1 MNESLLEYPL
11 SAWRLFSH
19 FFNFIKQG
27 EPVIALISKYY
38 IGKEAT
44 FKMDQERKMESEIVS
59 LSLGVR
65 HQFKIILLFSWEELI
80 KRNFY
85 MWTRNNAVRCSVHKR
100 LALTWPWEKL
110 NGKKFFEGR
119 MHKYMLSSKILLPF
133 ALSLT
138 PKLTDKFNVFVFKQ
152 RICLFH

>member
-65 HQFKIILLFSWEELI
+65 HQFKIDPE
-80 KRNFY
+80 
-85 MWTRNNAVRCSVHKR
+85 
-100 LALTWPWEKL
+100 
-110 NGKKFFEGR
+110 
-119 MHKYMLSSKILLPF
+119 
-133 ALSLT
+133 T
-138 PKLTDKFNVFVFKQ
+138 PMFHEIAHENSCFGF
-152 RICLFH
+152 CL